1 MKITKLEHSGIV
13 LEKNGRKLVFDPVE
27 YAGALPRLEN
37 VEAIIITHI
46 HADHLQKDNLERIL
60 KDNPNANII
69 APKDAGGV
77 LPNAVLVK
85 SGDKTNIGGFD
96 LELFGQDHAS
106 VIDGKVPC
114 NNIGVVVDGK
124 LVNPG
129 DSFDLPL
136 MNDETEVLFLPEVA
150 PWAKISET
158 IDFMKS
164 VKPQKVIPVHDGLL
178 SAMGKN
184 IYNRLLENACTEIGA
199 KLMELDAGDNIEI

>member
-27 YAGALPRLEN
+27 YAGGLPRLEN

-60 KDNPNANII
+60 KDNPDASII

-96 LELFGQDHAS
+96 LEFFGQDHAS

-114 NNIGVVVDGK
+114 NNIGVVVDSK

-136 MNDETEVLFLPEVA
+136 MDGEIEVLFLPEVA

-178 SAMGKN
+178 SAMGKS

>member
-178 SAMGKN
+178 SAMGKS

>member
-27 YAGALPRLEN
+27 YAGGLLRLEN

-46 HADHLQKDNLERIL
+46 HADHLQNDNLERIL
-60 KDNPNANII
+60 KDNPDADII

-96 LELFGQDHAS
+96 LEFFGQDHAS

-114 NNIGVVVDGK
+114 NNIGAVVDGK

-136 MNDETEVLFLPEVA
+136 MNDEIEVLFLPEVA

-178 SAMGKN
+178 SAMGKS

-199 KLMELDAGDNIEI
+199 KLMELDAGDDIEI